1 MSAAT
6 LPTLPMLPTSP
17 RMRIQFVTIGSFGD
31 VNPFIALGLEARQ
44 RGHAV
49 QVVGPAWFAAHV
61 TGVGLEFA
69 PLGEV
74 RELGA
79 IIRERK
85 LMHGMRSGDRVMQMI
100 LDETPRCI
108 ADLRAATDA
117 FRPDVVVAHRI
128 AFGARWVAQQRAVPY
143 VGIDLAPLVW
153 FSKRDPIPAMQ
164 TGPGRVNAWFA
175 RVLGPPMWRLL
186 RGRVD
191 GRLNAIRRRLG
202 LPHERS
208 PWERDAEVAAA
219 TLGLWSPAFRPPHGD
234 DPVRSCITGFVF
246 HDARADAAAPSDVER
261 FLAGGTTP
269 IVFALGSTAVF
280 NAGDFYEVAA
290 RACERMGRRGLLLV
304 GPNENAPKDLPG
316 EVAAF
321 GYAPYS
327 TVFPR
332 AAAVVVHGGIGSTAQ
347 GLRAGV
353 PTLVVPFAHDQFNNG
368 VRVHALGVGG
378 TLPRSRVR
386 VESMVSALR
395 PLVEDHRVRE
405 RAQRLRSELA
415 RERGEGCALDVIESV
430 VANARA
436 SASL

>member
-31 VNPFIALGLEARQ
+31 VNPFIALGLAARQ

-69 PLGEV
+69 PLGEA

-164 TGPGRVNAWFA
+164 TGPGRVNAWLA

-191 GRLNAIRRRLG
+191 GRLNAIRQRLG

-208 PWERDAEVAAA
+208 PWERDADVAAA

-261 FLAGGTTP
+261 FLAAGTPP

-415 RERGEGCALDVIESV
+415 RERGEGRALDVIESV